1 MKITSVISVALVL
14 ALSVIGSAAA
24 MTDEERASMQM
35 MQDPSP
41 AIARRISLTGRLHW
55 TAEEKSLY
63 PTSAGSKPPRS
74 SCLPVLVG
82 NGDDANLRKVEKMN
96 GKNVEIYGII
106 SFTAEEASMISLNT
120 CKQLGIYVISIHE
133 LEPK

>member
-14 ALSVIGSAAA
+14 SFSIIGSAAA
-24 MTDEERASMQM
+24 ETDERTSFQLME
-35 MQDPSP
+35 DPSP
-41 AIARRISLTGRLHW
+41 AIARRISLVGRLHW
-55 TAEEKSLY
+55 TAQERSLY

-82 NGDDANLRKVEKMN
+82 NGDHANLRKVEEMN

-120 CKQLGIYVISIHE
+120 CKQLGIYVISMSE
-133 LEPK
+133 LKSK